1 MFNYAIKSVRDWI
14 KYQEIIGH
22 PWFSH
27 AEVCA
32 AFPRF
37 SPRAVSNELARLAR
51 SGLIVSV
58 HKGFFVTVPTSYK
71 FVGTVPPLYYVDSLF
86 RYLKRPYYVSLLTA
100 AKMWGA
106 SHQMAQ
112 VEFVTT
118 VKPAISISAQR
129 RQLLRWVYRASVPE
143 RLVCTKN
150 GEGGVIRYSSAEFTA
165 LDLVQCEHLVGGL
178 SAVAT
183 VLADLIDAVDFSK
196 CDAEALFG
204 AVKGTVVQRTGYLLE
219 SVLGEKSHADALYEA
234 YTASGANLSWT
245 SLSTKSKDAVYGLD
259 ARWKVRINSIVEPDE
274 T

>member
-1 MFNYAIKSVRDWI
+1 MLNIAIKSVRDWI
-14 KYQEIIGH
+14 EYKEMSGL
-22 PWFSH
+22 PSFSH

-37 SPRAVSNELARLAR
+37 SPHAVSSELSRLVR

-71 FVGTVPPLYYVDSLF
+71 LTGIVPPLFYIDDLF
-86 RYLKRPYYVSLLTA
+86 RHLGRPYYASLLTA

-112 VEFVTT
+112 MEFVTT
-118 VKPAISISAQR
+118 IKPAISMSKER
-129 RQLLRWVYRASVPE
+129 RSSLKWVYRSSVPE
-143 RLVCTKN
+143 KLVCTRN

-165 LDLVQCEHLVGGL
+165 LDLVQYEHLVGGL

-183 VLADLIDAVDFSK
+183 VLADLVEAVDFSK
-196 CDAEALFG
+196 CDVKALFD
-204 AVKGTVVQRTGYLLE
+204 AIKGTVVQRTGHILE
-219 SVLGEKSHADALYEA
+219 EVLGEKDHADALYEA
-234 YTASGANLSWT
+234 YRSSGANLSWT
-245 SLSTKSKDAVYGLD
+245 NLHPAAKSGVTGLD
-259 ARWKVRINSIVEPDE
+259 ERWKVRVNYKVEPDE